1 MSNTNVQLY
10 IDYFRQMA
18 VKHKDLQHNPAAE
31 NGDGYCRFARWS
43 ADEVVNGLRTKFR
56 FPALLLEMYEV
67 VTASEIAWDIKGLYR
82 GAFTVLDEA
91 RASNTT
97 DEVDKLAQTERIMF
111 DVLKQ
116 IWQDHYGPNADRAT
130 TPFQYFHFDKLQIM
144 PVGPLFDNQFGWR
157 VEFAFD
163 LRQNIS
169 IVEPPAPGT
178 FL

>member
-1 MSNTNVQLY
+1 MNQ
-10 IDYFRQMA
+10 
-18 VKHKDLQHNPAAE
+18 
-31 NGDGYCRFARWS
+31 
-43 ADEVVNGLRTKFR
+43 
-56 FPALLLEMYEV
+56 
-67 VTASEIAWDIKGLYR
+67 
-82 GAFTVLDEA
+82 A
-91 RASNTT
+91 RAIFLDRDGVINVNRADNVRTWEQFVFER
-97 DEVDKLAQTERIMF
+97 DVLGALEKLAQTERIMF

-116 IWQDHYGPNADRAT
+116 IWQDHYGPNAERAT